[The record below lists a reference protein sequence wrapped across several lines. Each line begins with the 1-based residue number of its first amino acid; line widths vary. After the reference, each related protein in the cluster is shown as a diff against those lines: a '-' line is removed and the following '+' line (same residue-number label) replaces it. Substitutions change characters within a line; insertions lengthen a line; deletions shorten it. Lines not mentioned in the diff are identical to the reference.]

1 MALPSG
7 QHLESR
13 TSRRPVSYHPSS
25 SYQMRFATEPRNHS
39 NQTTNY
45 FASAAFRDQGQP
57 ANAGVKSSR
66 TRNSNSIQEP
76 LQPLS
81 SEDDSESLDEE
92 EAEARRRDSSSST
105 TTEDS
110 RAQDIDPMHTNGD
123 VRGPHINEIVRRR
136 SESSEPAENN
146 VDNTR
151 ARSDEG
157 ATSLESTGARN
168 VTSLL
173 RFTDPG
179 PSFEEFIEQQNISS
193 NQSSTESSGEEDEE
207 APPQDTTEET
217 TTITS
222 PGASAVEA
230 NNMEETDEEGNRDL
244 VNEGILQ
251 NIDGESDS
259 ESASESED
267 SSSESLDDGGDSAE
281 HGYVEIGPGYA
292 GDQSDT
298 ESQCSD
304 VDNDEIYVGDD
315 MPRDSIG
322 STVIGQGDLL
332 NECLDMLSTVGY
344 TEIQVADGVADD
356 QSQQTENGA
365 TAQPRASQGNEVI
378 PNEERISQSTDI
390 SSTRDTSS
398 FSEVMVD
405 DCLSAYN
412 SVSSG
417 IAAETSM
424 TEIAS
429 NPTEPPETQ
438 IDNTTQDNVG
448 NVLSV
453 LDTITSHAESMLIDT
468 GESDSV
474 ILSTVSESEAK
485 TTSPETGTEEQNSAK
500 VVAEE
505 EGKTAVPPIKP
516 PRGITR
522 SRVAGREGT
531 SQNQRNRS
539 YHEAIFNFSHEDGRG
554 KEKLSKQVSS
564 PGALWSPSRKKD
576 GHSLETMLESVLS
589 GRDDSPDSQKPMQNH
604 GNSDLT
610 EGSFQDIHVSG
621 LQVSSRGAVSTSA
634 VPMDV
639 ELSHTKPET
648 STPVK
653 ETNLFSS
660 RHRILRNSES
670 VDSYDSTPSAPTGK
684 NRHRITDRTEVDP
697 ELKVTTGRG
706 AKLRHSVS
714 DPLTRGMLAENQNRY
729 AGQRDVGRDDNRTR
743 VANCLDLNSP
753 IFRTDLL
760 ESSVDEVV
768 TSSVSVTKIQNKADL
783 GQGRLDIVSS
793 SANVEFDPTRLKDG
807 SVKSMRETAILSSS
821 EDLSFASSKNRPIA
835 RTDQPVTLEE
845 IKLSTAHAPYDGGH
859 AGNGRDQRNKPLH
872 RTEPMSDLSHNAPQ
886 LPTIPLLE
894 NRISRDKDRATASK
908 TPHSNIESGVVTAQT
923 KISTPKTST
932 PVVARRQDKPKPPL
946 PPRSS
951 SMDHERQNPHDRP
964 LATTAR
970 EFIIEEPILNPWNNV
985 TVRNNRTPK
994 TDKRPAAERVPIQS
1008 SEIVVCSKPEPTIRP
1023 DKVVPP
1029 RPFPQEIRDTSTVVT
1044 VTATRPSSSAT
1055 QPDAST
1061 GQPSGSTGQLSASTN
1076 AANSL
1081 FSDVP
1086 FDPTGATKPKI
1097 PERLRAI
1104 KRTTPDVVFDSP
1116 PNVATTEEKRRRDD
1130 NRSRGVSLDSN
1141 DRPRAPSIEHQA
1153 RVRAESQPASP
1164 PANERTQPPAI
1175 PPRTDRDKHTSQA
1188 TKTRLPVSRPP
1199 PKHTP
1204 VTSSASVPVTSSSS
1218 TQPPPVTRKRP
1229 TVDAASRSRR
1239 DEQNDKSRIPKSSQ
1253 SKQVSSRSPAIVHSD
1268 AQTNGANGTADRPR
1282 SQASRVDENGEAL
1295 PSRKYTLTNAP
1306 TIRMSRIQQTTFPV
1320 SGLTRSL

>member
-7 QHLESR
+7 QHVETR

-123 VRGPHINEIVRRR
+123 VRGPRINEIVRRR

-151 ARSDEG
+151 ARSDES
-157 ATSLESTGARN
+157 AMSVESTGATN

-193 NQSSTESSGEEDEE
+193 NQSSTESSGEEEEE
-207 APPQDTTEET
+207 APPQDTADET

-222 PGASAVEA
+222 PGASAMEA
-230 NNMEETDEEGNRDL
+230 NNMEETDEEAHNDL
-244 VNEGILQ
+244 VSEGIHQ
-251 NIDGESDS
+251 DIDAESES
-259 ESASESED
+259 ESASESEE

-281 HGYVEIGPGYA
+281 HGYVEIGPGYV

-344 TEIQVADGVADD
+344 TDIQVADDIVDD
-356 QSQQTENGA
+356 ESQQTKDGA
-365 TAQPRASQGNEVI
+365 TAQPGASQGNEGI
-378 PNEERISQSTDI
+378 PDEERIFESTDM

-398 FSEVMVD
+398 LSEAMVD
-405 DCLSAYN
+405 DSLSACN
-412 SVSSG
+412 LVSSG
-417 IAAETSM
+417 IGAETP
-424 TEIAS
+424 TTQITS
-429 NPTEPPETQ
+429 NPAEPPETQ
-438 IDNTTQDNVG
+438 SDDTAQDNIG

-474 ILSTVSESEAK
+474 NLSTISESEVK
-485 TTSPETGTEEQNSAK
+485 TASPETGTEEQNSAK
-500 VVAEE
+500 AVGDE
-505 EGKTAVPPIKP
+505 EGKTPVPPIKP

-539 YHEAIFNFSHEDGRG
+539 YHKAIFNFSHEDGSG

-564 PGALWSPSRKKD
+564 PGALWSPSGKKD

-589 GRDDSPDSQKPMQNH
+589 GRDDSTDPLKSMQND
-604 GNSDLT
+604 GNSNLT
-610 EGSFQDIHVSG
+610 GCSIQDTHSSG
-621 LQVSSRGAVSTSA
+621 LQASSRGAASTST
-634 VPMDV
+634 VTMDV

-648 STPVK
+648 PTSIT

-670 VDSYDSTPSAPTGK
+670 VDSYASTPSAPTGK
-684 NRHRITDRTEVDP
+684 NRHRITERTEVDP

-706 AKLRHSVS
+706 AKLKHSVS
-714 DPLTRGMLAENQNRY
+714 DPLSRGMQAENQNRY
-729 AGQRDVGRDDNRTR
+729 AGQRDFRSRDDNRTK
-743 VANCLDLNSP
+743 VTNGLDVNSP

-768 TSSVSVTKIQNKADL
+768 TSSVAVSTTMYDKANS

-807 SVKSMRETAILSSS
+807 SVKTMRETAILSSS
-821 EDLSFASSKNRPIA
+821 EDLSFASSRNRPIA

-845 IKLSTAHAPYDGGH
+845 IKLSTAHVPYDGGH
-859 AGNGRDQRNKPLH
+859 AGNGRSQRNKPLH

-886 LPTIPLLE
+886 LPTKLLLE
-894 NRISRDKDRATASK
+894 NRTSRDKDRVTAFK
-908 TPHSNIESGVVTAQT
+908 TTHSNMEIGLVTAET
-923 KISTPKTST
+923 KISAPKTST
-932 PVVARRQDKPKPPL
+932 PIVSERQDKPKPPPL

-951 SMDHERQNPHDRP
+951 SMDHERQNPDDRP

-1008 SEIVVCSKPEPTIRP
+1008 NEIVVSSKPEPTIRP
-1023 DKVVPP
+1023 GKVVPP
-1029 RPFPQEIRDTSTVVT
+1029 RSFPQEVRDTSIVVT

-1055 QPDAST
+1055 QPGAST
-1061 GQPSGSTGQLSASTN
+1061 EQPSASTGQLSASIS
-1076 AANSL
+1076 AENSL
-1081 FSDVP
+1081 LSDVP

-1104 KRTTPDVVFDSP
+1104 KRTTPDVLFDSP
-1116 PNVATTEEKRRRDD
+1116 PSVATTEEKRPRDE

-1164 PANERTQPPAI
+1164 PASERTQPPAI
-1175 PPRTDRDKHTSQA
+1175 PPRTDRDKHASQV
-1188 TKTRLPVSRPP
+1188 TKTRPPISRPP
-1199 PKHTP
+1199 PKHAP

-1218 TQPPPVTRKRP
+1218 TQPPTVTRKRP

-1239 DEQNDKSRIPKSSQ
+1239 DEQNDKSRIPKNSQ
-1253 SKQVSSRSPAIVHSD
+1253 GKQVSSRSPAIVHSD
-1268 AQTNGANGTADRPR
+1268 AQTNGGNGNAERPR

-1295 PSRKYTLTNAP
+1295 PSRKYTITNVLSFNSV
-1306 TIRMSRIQQTTFPV
+1306 MSRT
-1320 SGLTRSL
+1320 